1 MGEEEMK
8 RMLFY
13 CCTLVFFCCWF
24 FGTATNS
31 HADDL
36 QFDAAFTIRDTTPL
50 NGIPD
55 EIDEGEDGFWGFVTN
70 SNSQYDEFFLEF
82 PLSSLL
88 QPVGSA
94 IFYFFFSEST
104 PDLSIG
110 GSIDLN
116 LAVYEGDGAPNMD
129 KFGIGDPLDPVTV
142 ANIEQNVF
150 SVDVTGYVNEFIN
163 SGVSHLGIRLYE
175 PFSNTSQT
183 GRPAQLIFERGFLSI
198 VAATT
203 TDLKDTLHP
212 AGAVHAQPILQ
223 WHPFYKMLKLKLHGY
238 VLDELSIAKDGGIG
252 ISQAYLEVNGR
263 KIILLGED
271 RKGQPV
277 NLLDDAGGFDL
288 VTYLKPNKS
297 GVYEIKLY
305 AADTNAEAPNFGLVD
320 SSSAYLAY
328 RTPTKDEDTK
338 MRKR

>member
-1 MGEEEMK
+1 MK

-36 QFDAAFTIRDTTPL
+36 QFDAAFTIRDSTPL

-55 EIDEGEDGFWGFVTN
+55 EIDEGEDGFWGLITN

-82 PLSSLL
+82 PLSSLQ

-94 IFYFFFSEST
+94 IFYFFFSGST
-104 PDLSIG
+104 PDLSTG

-116 LAVYEGDGAPNMD
+116 SAVYAGDGDPNID
-129 KFGIGDPLDPVTV
+129 KFGIGDPLETITI

-150 SVDVTGYVNEFIN
+150 GVDVTGYVNDFIEG
-163 SGVSHLGIRLYE
+163 GVSHLGIRLYE
-175 PFSNTSQT
+175 PFSNTSPT

-198 VAATT
+198 VAATAT
-203 TDLKDTLHP
+203 TDLQDTMHP
-212 AGAVHAQPILQ
+212 TGAVHAQSILQ
-223 WHPFYKMLKLKLHGY
+223 WHPFYKMLKIKLNGY

-252 ISQAYLEVNGR
+252 VSQAYLEVNGK
-263 KIILLGED
+263 KITLLGED

-277 NLLDDAGGFDL
+277 NLLDDAGGFNV

-320 SSSAYLAY
+320 STSVSLRY
-328 RTPTKDEDTK
+328 PTSTKAEDNK